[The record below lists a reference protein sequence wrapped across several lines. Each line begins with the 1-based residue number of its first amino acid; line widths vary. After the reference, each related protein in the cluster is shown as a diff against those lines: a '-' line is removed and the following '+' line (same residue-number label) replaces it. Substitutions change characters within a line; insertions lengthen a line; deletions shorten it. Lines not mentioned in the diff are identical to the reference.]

1 MTTCQT
7 IAIDYEDEM
16 MNTRKLLERVPL
28 DDAHRGYKPHDK
40 SMSLER
46 LATHVAELPAWP
58 KLALASQLFELKP
71 GFKPRLAAST
81 AELLEIF
88 DKSVEEGRAS
98 IAGATDDDMQKDWTF
113 KFGDRISFTQARTRV
128 IRSFINHLVHHRA
141 QLGVYLRLNEIA
153 IPGMYGP
160 SADESVP
167 KP

>member
-7 IAIDYEDEM
+7 ITLDYDDEIR
-16 MNTRKLLERVPL
+16 NTRKLLELVPL
-28 DDAHRGYKPHDK
+28 DDAHRAFKPHPK

-46 LATHVAELPAWP
+46 LATHIAELPSWP
-58 KLALASQLFELKP
+58 KLALASETFELKP
-71 GFKPRLAAST
+71 GFKKRIAASK

-88 DKSVEEGRAS
+88 DQSVEEGRAS
-98 IAGATDDDMQKDWTF
+98 IAGATDAEMQKDWTF
-113 KFGDRISFTQARTRV
+113 KFGEFAFTEPRTKV

-160 SADESVP
+160 SADEQ
-167 KP
+167 